1 MIRGVRAR
9 LTITIVAL
17 VVLTAAVLG
26 IGSYLFVDSSLHRQ
40 ALDDAAAQ
48 ARFDLSVIAPSR
60 LTAAPT
66 RDEVAKLAQDFTF
79 RGLDTII
86 DAGPDKPFSSPS
98 SLAGTLE
105 TLPAG
110 LLQLVDQGQI
120 AYAWL
125 PVGGRPSLVVGGRS
139 GGSGPAIYFIHDETA
154 LEQTLDQ
161 LRLALGVGALVLA
174 ILAIVAA
181 RFLARGVLAP
191 VEAASRAA
199 EQIEGGDLSARVP
212 VTSDD
217 EFGTWAKRF
226 NRMAATLDGTIGRL
240 EAAQDQNRRFVADVS
255 HELRTPVSALVAEAS
270 ILRDHL
276 DDLPAAS
283 RRAGELIVE
292 DIARLRTLV
301 EELMELSRFDAET
314 EEVQVQPVD
323 LGRLIRDVAATRNR
337 DAVLEMPDDRIVIE
351 SDPRRLERILTNLL
365 ENAREHAPGA
375 LVVVRLRATAE
386 RVEIT
391 VADRGPGVPPDRL
404 DRIFD
409 RFFMADPS
417 RRGGSGLG
425 LAIASEHAALLG
437 GRLRTR
443 NRDGGGLAIELML
456 PVTQSLHD
464 GDPAATPEDEG
475 DGR

>member
-1 MIRGVRAR
+1 MIRGVRGR
-9 LTITIVAL
+9 LTATIVAL
-17 VVLTAAVLG
+17 VVLTAGVLG

-40 ALDDAAAQ
+40 ALDEAAAQ

-60 LTAAPT
+60 LSTQSTP
-66 RDEVAKLAQDFTF
+66 DELKALGDAF
-79 RGLDTII
+79 RFRNLETII
-86 DAGPDKPFSSPS
+86 VDGAREPVYNPS
-98 SLAGTLE
+98 TLAGT
-105 TLPAG
+105 TLPPDIVR
-110 LLQLVDQGQI
+110 LVESGQI

-125 PVGGRPSLVVGGRS
+125 PVDGQPSLVVGGRS
-139 GGSGPAIYFIHDETA
+139 GGTGPAIYFIRNEATV
-154 LEQTLDQ
+154 EQTLDQ
-161 LRLALGVGALVLA
+161 LRLALGAGAILLA

-199 EQIEGGDLSARVP
+199 ERIERGDLTARVP

-217 EFGTWAKRF
+217 EFGTWAERF
-226 NRMAATLDGTIGRL
+226 NRMAAALDDTIGRL
-240 EAAQDQNRRFVADVS
+240 ETAQDQNRRFVADVS

-276 DDLPAAS
+276 HDLPEAS
-283 RRAGELIVE
+283 RRAGELIVA

-301 EELMELSRFDAET
+301 EELMELSRFDART
-314 EEVQVQPVD
+314 EEVETRPVD
-323 LGRLIRDVAATRNR
+323 LRRLIRDVVAARHR
-337 DAVLEMPDDRIVIE
+337 DAVMEIPDDPIVIE

-365 ENAREHAPGA
+365 ANAREHAPGA
-375 LVVVRLRATAE
+375 LVVVRLRANAE
-386 RVEIT
+386 RIAIT
-391 VADRGPGVPPDRL
+391 IADRGPGVPPDRL
-404 DRIFD
+404 GRIFD

-437 GRLRTR
+437 GRLLAR
-443 NRDGGGLAIELML
+443 NRDGGGLAIELVL
-456 PVTQSLHD
+456 PVTGSLRG
-464 GDPAATPEDEG
+464 GDVAAIGGDDG

>member
-26 IGSYLFVDSSLHRQ
+26 IGSYLFVDSSLHQQ
-40 ALDDAAAQ
+40 ARDDAAAQ

-60 LTAAPT
+60 LSPQPTLQEITALGDAFHF
-66 RDEVAKLAQDFTF
+66 RNLA
-79 RGLDTII
+79 TII
-86 DAGPDKPFSSPS
+86 VDGTREPVYNPS
-98 SLAGTLE
+98 TLAGTA
-105 TLPAG
+105 LPAD
-110 LLQLVDQGQI
+110 LVRLVESGQI

-125 PVGGRPSLVVGGRS
+125 PINGEPSLIVGGRS
-139 GGSGPAIYFIHDETA
+139 SGSGPAIYFIHDETA

-161 LRLALGVGALVLA
+161 LRLALGVGAVVLA

-199 EQIEGGDLSARVP
+199 ERIEGGDLSARVP

-217 EFGTWAKRF
+217 EFGTWADRF
-226 NRMAATLDGTIGRL
+226 NRMATTLDGTIGRL
-240 EAAQDQNRRFVADVS
+240 EAAQAQNRRFVADVS

-276 DDLPAAS
+276 DDLPSAS

-301 EELMELSRFDAET
+301 EELMELSRFDAES

-323 LGRLIRDVAATRNR
+323 LGRLIREVAAARNR
-337 DAVLEMPDDRIVIE
+337 DAVLEMPDDRVVIE

-391 VADRGPGVPPDRL
+391 VADRGPGVPLDRI

-437 GRLRTR
+437 GRLGAR
-443 NRDGGGLAIELML
+443 NRDGGGLAIELTL
-456 PVTQSLHD
+456 PVTKSLHD
-464 GDPAATPEDEG
+464 GDPAATPEDER

>member
-9 LTITIVAL
+9 LTTTIVAL

-40 ALDDAAAQ
+40 ALEDAGAQ

-105 TLPAG
+105 TLPPG

-125 PVGGRPSLVVGGRS
+125 PINGEPSLIVGGHS
-139 GGSGPAIYFIHDETA
+139 GGSGPAIYFIHHEAA

-199 EQIEGGDLSARVP
+199 ERIEGGDLSARVP

-217 EFGTWAKRF
+217 EFGTWAERF

-323 LGRLIRDVAATRNR
+323 LARLIRDVAATRNR

-464 GDPAATPEDEG
+464 GDPAATPDDDA